1 MLVAYA
7 ELIFVGLQAL
17 VESILFESDGD
28 GDGGLGQLTNG
39 SLDGR

>member
-1 MLVAYA
+1 VLVAYA

-28 GDGGLGQLTNG
+28 GGLGQLTNG